1 MLIKAA
7 TFNMSQPLF
16 IVTSDRDKL
25 QYSVGKF

>member
-1 MLIKAA
+1 MLLKAV
-7 TFNMSQPLF
+7 TWWMSQPLF

>member
-1 MLIKAA
+1 MLLKAV
-7 TFNMSQPLF
+7 TWWMSPLF